1 MKKGTLRICSVG
13 HRYYK
18 STDCPTCP
26 VCEKVRKPENGFL
39 SLLVAPARRA
49 LESKGIKTLEQLAK
63 HTEVEIASLHAM
75 GPTSIAKLKK
85 FLKAQGLFFRK
96 AS

>member
-1 MKKGTLRICSVG
+1 MKKGTLRICRVG

-26 VCEKVRKPENGFL
+26 ECEEARKPENGFL

-49 LESKGIKTLEQLAK
+49 LESKKIKTLEQLAK
-63 HTEVEIASLHAM
+63 YSEHEISELHAM
-75 GPTSIAKLKK
+75 GPTSIVKLKK
-85 FLKAQGLFFRK
+85 FLKAKGLSFRK
-96 AS
+96 GK